1 MNKIGIDL
9 GGTKIEGI
17 LVDETFETIER
28 KRIPTNQ
35 NDGYDSILQ
44 SIKNLILE
52 LTHGSDEKFSIGICT
67 PGALSL
73 NSGLIKNSNT
83 QCLIGKDLR
92 NDLQNILDHDILI
105 ENDANCFALAEARLG
120 AGKNS
125 NIVFGVIMGTGVG
138 GGIII
143 DGKIHHG
150 RTNIAG
156 EWGHHCLHDEGN
168 GCYCGNRGCVETYI
182 SGPAL
187 EKNWLQLSGIT
198 QSLPEII
205 QNITNPNFN
214 NWKKTFLNDF
224 GEEFKI
230 LHQQLNQPNQ
240 TLLPGRTGFR
250 CTTPD
255 YLPMAGPL
263 IDEVAFDSDF
273 TAIRKNLARYPR
285 QQAKFHSGLY
295 LNIGHG
301 SRGLTSAPLCAE
313 LVASYICNENFP
325 MAKDHAEAL
334 LPARFLIREMVRNKR

>member
-35 NDGYDSILQ
+35 DYGYDSILD

-52 LTHGSDEKFSIGICT
+52 LTRESDEKFSIGICT

-92 NDLQNILDHDILI
+92 NDLQNILHHDILI
-105 ENDANCFALAEARLG
+105 ENDANCFALAEARFG

-168 GCYCGNRGCVETYI
+168 SCYCGNRGCVETYI

-187 EKNWLQLSGIT
+187 EKNWSQLSSLN

-205 QNITNPNFN
+205 QNTDNPNFV
-214 NWKKTFLNDF
+214 NWKKTFLNNFGLSLANVIDILDPDMIILGGGVSNIDF
-224 GEEFKI
+224 
-230 LHQQLNQPNQ
+230 L
-240 TLLPGRTGFR
+240 
-250 CTTPD
+250 
-255 YLPMAGPL
+255 Y
-263 IDEVAFDSDF
+263 DEG
-273 TAIRKNLARYPR
+273 KNLVYEKVFSDIIDTPIV
-285 QQAKFHSGLY
+285 KNKLGD
-295 LNIGHG
+295 
-301 SRGLTSAPLCAE
+301 SAGVFGAC
-313 LVASYICNENFP
+313 
-325 MAKDHAEAL
+325 L
-334 LPARFLIREMVRNKR
+334 L

>member
-1 MNKIGIDL
+1 MYQIGIDL

-17 LVDETFETIER
+17 VVDDNYKTIAR

-35 NDGYDSILQ
+35 NNGYDSILE
-44 SIKNLILE
+44 SIKILCMQ
-52 LTHGSDEKFSIGICT
+52 LAEKTSVVTQESFETISIGVCT

-73 NSGLIKNSNT
+73 GSGLIKNSNT
-83 QCLIGKDLR
+83 QCLIGKDLQ
-92 NDLQNILDHDILI
+92 NDLKNILNHDVSI

-168 GCYCGNRGCVETYI
+168 SCYCGNRGCVETYI

-187 EKNWLQLSGIT
+187 EKNWSRLSNLN

-205 QNITNPNFN
+205 QNTDNPNFV
-214 NWKKTFLNDF
+214 NWKKTFLHNFGLSLANVIDILDPDMIVLGGGVSNIDF
-224 GEEFKI
+224 
-230 LHQQLNQPNQ
+230 L
-240 TLLPGRTGFR
+240 
-250 CTTPD
+250 
-255 YLPMAGPL
+255 Y
-263 IDEVAFDSDF
+263 DEG
-273 TAIRKNLARYPR
+273 KNLVYEKVFSDTIDTPIV
-285 QQAKFHSGLY
+285 KNKLGD
-295 LNIGHG
+295 
-301 SRGLTSAPLCAE
+301 SAGVFGAC
-313 LVASYICNENFP
+313 
-325 MAKDHAEAL
+325 L
-334 LPARFLIREMVRNKR
+334 L